1 MMWRR
6 VVAMLVL
13 AGLIGLSGCGKAMNQ
28 VEGVVTLDGKEVEGA
43 TVVFE
48 PAEGKGT
55 PATGV
60 TDSSGKVKLA
70 TRGKPGVAPGTY
82 KVTVTKSKAVAA
94 SVRPGTP
101 EYEEMMKKSMSGT
114 KTGPKSELPEKY
126 SMASK
131 STLEVTVPPPSQP
144 VELKLT
150 SK

>member
-82 KVTVTKSKAVAA
+82 KVTVTKTKGTGA
-94 SVRPGTP
+94 SIQPGTP
-101 EYEEMMKKSMSGT
+101 EYMEMMKKSMSGGR
-114 KTGPKSELPEKY
+114 TGPKSELPEKY
-126 SMASK
+126 SLASK
-131 STLEVTVPPPSQP
+131 TPLEVTVPASNQPSSWP
-144 VELKLT
+144 
-150 SK
+150 